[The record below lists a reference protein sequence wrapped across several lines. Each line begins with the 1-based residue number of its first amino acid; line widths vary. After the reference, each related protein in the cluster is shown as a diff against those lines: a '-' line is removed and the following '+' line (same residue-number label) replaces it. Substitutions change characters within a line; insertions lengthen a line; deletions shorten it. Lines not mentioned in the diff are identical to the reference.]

1 MDPDAEP
8 PSMAMLTPPQPVTT
22 LAELSGPWQAQT
34 VEGVA
39 VDLQTPGGWA
49 GQPGWETFS
58 GTICYRTQFQLS
70 RWSNIKPL
78 FLDLDSVGDIAE
90 VIVNGQ
96 TAGVLGWAP
105 YRVQIGHLSREG
117 DNRLEVRVTN
127 SILILP

>member
-8 PSMAMLTPPQPVTT
+8 PSMAMSTPLTPVTT
-22 LAELSGPWQAQT
+22 VAELSGPWPVQT

-39 VDLQTPGGWA
+39 VDLQGPGDWA

-70 RWSNIKPL
+70 GWSDIKPL
-78 FLDLDSVGDIAE
+78 FLDLGSVGDIAE

-105 YRVQIGHLSREG
+105 YRVQIGHLCSEG
-117 DNRLEVRVTN
+117 DNQLDVRVTN